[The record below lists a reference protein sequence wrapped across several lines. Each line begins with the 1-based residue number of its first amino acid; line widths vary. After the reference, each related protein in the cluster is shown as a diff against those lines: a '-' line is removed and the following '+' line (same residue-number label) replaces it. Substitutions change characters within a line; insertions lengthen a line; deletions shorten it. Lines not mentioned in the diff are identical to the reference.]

1 MVGDIN
7 QNLKYS
13 LASSFAD
20 DTQILKEINGLM
32 DTFKLHC
39 LINIIYKWTTENNMK
54 LNGCKFE
61 HLSYGK
67 IEFLKPLSVYLS
79 NTSEKINKK
88 ITVKD
93 LGVIMSNDCKF
104 NKHIS
109 NLISKANRI
118 TGWIL
123 RTFES
128 REKNV
133 MLTLW
138 KSLVILHL
146 DYCSQFWS
154 PLMKGQIQDIEMV
167 QRNFTRKILGTQRRR
182 EQYAII
188 YIWKVIAKI
197 VPNFGQETGKGGIT
211 WYTNDRLGRK
221 CVVPVVKKGPF
232 YKTRCASLAVQG
244 VRLFNGLPKAIRNL
258 SDCSID
264 CFKSKLDCFLATV
277 PDEPL
282 IPNYVQFLKA
292 NTNSIIDMMSIGLA
306 E

>member
-20 DTQILKEINGLM
+20 DTQILKENNGLM
-32 DTFKLHC
+32 DTFKLQSD
-39 LINIIYKWTTENNMK
+39 LNIIYKWTNKNNMK

-67 IEFLKPLSVYLS
+67 IESLKPLPVYLS

-88 ITVKD
+88 TTVKD

-128 REKNV
+128 REKNL

-138 KSLVILHL
+138 KSLVIPHL
-146 DYCSQFWS
+146 DYCSQLWS

-167 QRNFTRKILGTQRRR
+167 RRTFTRKILGTQGFSYWDVLKKSVFESVFSGEKKRT
-182 EQYAII
+182 
-188 YIWKVIAKI
+188 
-197 VPNFGQETGKGGIT
+197 ETVKGGIT
-211 WYTNDRLGRK
+211 WYTNDRLGPK
-221 CVVPVVKKGPF
+221 CVVPVVKKGLF
-232 YKTRCASLAVQG
+232 YKIRCASLAVQG
-244 VRLFNGLPKAIRNL
+244 VQLFNGLPKAIRNL
-258 SDCSID
+258 SDCSIN
-264 CFKSKLDCFLATV
+264 CFKSKLDCFLDIV
-277 PDEPL
+277 PDEPV
-282 IPNYVQFLKA
+282 ISNYVQF
-292 NTNSIIDMMSIGLA
+292 
-306 E
+306 